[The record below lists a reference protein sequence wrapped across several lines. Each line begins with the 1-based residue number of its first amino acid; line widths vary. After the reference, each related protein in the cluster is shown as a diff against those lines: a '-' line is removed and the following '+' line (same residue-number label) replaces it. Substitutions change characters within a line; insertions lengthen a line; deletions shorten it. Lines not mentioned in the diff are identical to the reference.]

1 MYQTLRLVPWKVS
14 VRAWPQEEFQQGLQS
29 LPQVPEDQANH
40 LTTNLHGVNG
50 LAHLVNG
57 KLIRIHA
64 I

>member
-14 VRAWPQEEFQQGLQS
+14 VRAWPQKEFQQGLQK
-29 LPQVPEDQANH
+29 LLQVPEDQANH
-40 LTTNLHGVNG
+40 LTTNRRGVNG